1 MRHRP
6 HQEPLHA
13 HGPCLCTR
21 SSIPDIP
28 WATRKTKGQV
38 ARPSHNAAAHF
49 TSCVHSDL
57 RRTTGA
63 SPTEILAA
71 LRGKREKRRKARHA
85 IPRVTITAA

>member
-6 HQEPLHA
+6 RQEPLHQ

-21 SSIPDIP
+21 SSINDIP
-28 WATRKTKGQV
+28 WATRKTRGQV

-57 RRTTGA
+57 RRTTSA
-63 SPTEILAA
+63 STTDILAA
-71 LRGKREKRRKARHA
+71 LRGRREKRRKARRPIA
-85 IPRVTITAA
+85 RVVIVAM